1 MKAPANEN
9 SDTANERFRAV
20 VESAPNG
27 IVLAAPGGS
36 ITLVNHRAEEMFGY
50 TREEFMK
57 LSVDDLVPSRFRG
70 AHPKRRESF
79 HSNPKS
85 RAMGAG
91 RDLYAV
97 RKDGEE
103 FPVEIAL
110 TPLPEGDETHVLA
123 SIIDITQRKQ
133 LEVEIVRISENEQRR
148 IGQDLHDDLCSQLSG
163 IGCLTKVIEQQ
174 LSRENPGEAEL
185 VKKVT
190 EMVSQAG
197 VRARE
202 IAKGLVPTVLETKGL
217 ERAITDLLSRQE
229 DLYGI
234 KCEGDLQVSSRLEEQ
249 LPAHVAIQLYRITQE
264 AVANAI
270 KHSDCDSIEVGL
282 KMIENCL
289 ELSIR
294 DDGKGMQPNDES
306 EGMGFFTMKRR
317 AEVVGASL
325 SVSAEIGEGTEIR
338 CSFPFVL
345 I

>member
-1 MKAPANEN
+1 MNVPENEN
-9 SDTANERFRAV
+9 PDVANDRFRAV

-27 IVLAAPGGS
+27 IVVVSQVGL
-36 ITLVNHRAEEMFGY
+36 ITMVNQRAEEMFGY
-50 TREEFMK
+50 SRDEFMEM
-57 LSVDDLVPSRFRG
+57 SVDQLVPNRFRG
-70 AHPKRRESF
+70 AHPSRREGF
-79 HSNPKS
+79 HSHPKK

-97 RKDGEE
+97 RKDGGE

-110 TPLPEGDETHVLA
+110 TPLPEGDENHVLA
-123 SIIDITQRKQ
+123 SIVDITQRKR

-163 IGCLTKVIEQQ
+163 IGCLTKVIEQK
-174 LSRENPGEAEL
+174 LASENPEEAAL

-190 EMVSQAG
+190 EMVGQAG
-197 VRARE
+197 IRARE

-217 ERAITDLLSRQE
+217 SRAIVDLVSRQQ

-234 KCEGDLQVSSRLEEQ
+234 KCEVKLKVSSRLDEQ
-249 LPAHVAIQLYRITQE
+249 LPSHVAVQLYRITQE

-270 KHSDCDSIEVGL
+270 KHSDCDSILVEL
-282 KMIENCL
+282 KLIEGSL

-317 AEVVGASL
+317 AEVVGAAL
-325 SVSAEIGEGTEIR
+325 AVSAAISDGTEIK
-338 CSFPFVL
+338 CSLPFAL

>member
-1 MKAPANEN
+1 MNAPENEKTDIVN
-9 SDTANERFRAV
+9 DRFRAV

-27 IVLAAPGGS
+27 IVVASRGGE
-36 ITLVNHRAEEMFGY
+36 ITMVNQRAEEMFGY
-50 TREEFMK
+50 TREEFMAM
-57 LSVDDLVPSRFRG
+57 SVDQLVPDRFRA
-70 AHPKRRESF
+70 AHPSRRDSF
-79 HSNPKS
+79 HANPRPRS
-85 RAMGAG
+85 MGAG

-97 RKDGEE
+97 RKGGEE

-110 TPLPEGDETHVLA
+110 TPLVEGDETQVLA
-123 SIIDITQRKQ
+123 SIVDITQRKR

-163 IGCLTKVIEQQ
+163 IGCLTKVIEQN
-174 LSRENPGEAEL
+174 LARKNPEEAEL

-190 EMVSQAG
+190 EMVGQAG

-217 ERAITDLLSRQE
+217 LRAISDLASRQR

-234 KCEGDLQVSSRLEEQ
+234 NCEVNLDVSSRLDEQ
-249 LPAHVAIQLYRITQE
+249 LPSHVAVQLYRITQE

-270 KHSDCDSIEVGL
+270 KHSDCDTIVVTLALLEGS
-282 KMIENCL
+282 L
-289 ELSIR
+289 ELTIR

-317 AEVVGASL
+317 AEIVGAAL
-325 SVSAEIGEGTEIR
+325 TVSAAISDGTEIR
-338 CSFPFVL
+338 CSLPFAL